1 MVFSHTDDLQYSRMG
16 QVMRRI
22 HLQPLDKVPRDEEF
36 QFRSRAKALVDKW
49 DVILSAYKDVGPGT
63 NGRARL
69 THGRSRS
76 VASKIPVEIWRIVGE
91 FFTSPI
97 DLVNLAYVS
106 PQALSTAADLARY
119 PWVLE
124 YRLVDAVG
132 SITPIPETTEQTN
145 IIEISKYCYQLGRAK
160 FTAIKSNRRVTVEL
174 GQWLG
179 GKTGNRFS
187 VMSYSDYKLTKP
199 IEPYVWELDGDESN

>member
-106 PQALSTAADLARY
+106 HQQKCQYHIWSGRPYIGSQVLYWASTTIY
-119 PWVLE
+119 
-124 YRLVDAVG
+124 
-132 SITPIPETTEQTN
+132 
-145 IIEISKYCYQLGRAK
+145 K
-160 FTAIKSNRRVTVEL
+160 FPVHVQNHILLNMPRK
-174 GQWLG
+174 
-179 GKTGNRFS
+179 
-187 VMSYSDYKLTKP
+187 
-199 IEPYVWELDGDESN
+199 